1 MRAGVIAARYE
12 RILAVGYLCKRIKNT
27 AAVLHACRIV
37 RRAAQHKVVIHEAQT
52 LGIKAV
58 QNVGKAFVHESLL
71 LSLVAVLLLK
81 NGEDIVKQSG
91 VLDGGRG
98 GKADHSV
105 FVGGI
110 CDLIVVLRRIVLEV
124 KEIITVLLNTVF
136 LNEFACLGEH
146 PVNERFRAV
155 GVNFDVGNGVAVG
168 IGKRCVRIN
177 GKQRVCI
184 DHILVRFHEYAGID
198 V

>member
-1 MRAGVIAARYE
+1 MDEDNVRIAVFCGSYGFAG
-12 RILAVGYLCKRIKNT
+12 
-27 AAVLHACRIV
+27 ACRL
-37 RRAAQHKVVIHEAQT
+37 H
-52 LGIKAV
+52 LD
-58 QNVGKAFVHESLL
+58 
-71 LSLVAVLLLK
+71 LVAVLLLK
-81 NGEDIVKQSG
+81 NGEDIVKQAG

-184 DHILVRFHEYAGID
+184 DHILVRFHKYAGID
-198 V
+198 I